1 MPTRLHT
8 VGACLALLAGTALAA
23 PNATPGAT
31 PDSTLDAAPHAAVVD
46 ATPQWITLGTG
57 GGPLIRRD
65 RSEPANAL
73 VIGRDVYLF
82 DVGSGVERQM
92 VGAHIPMARVRAI
105 FISHH
110 HIDHNADLGQVMASR
125 WMFNQYT
132 PMPVIGPPGTE
143 AMVDH
148 LSEAMRAV
156 ELAPIGAGAG
166 GKKPIRQTVAPKDLA
181 LNMDTPTEIY
191 KDGNIRV
198 LAITNTHYHFAP
210 GSKEAQT
217 ARSYA
222 FRVET
227 KDRTFVY
234 TGDTGPS
241 RHVEQLA
248 QGADV
253 LISEVIDIPA
263 IRAELLKAPPSILPR
278 DQLPEMIKHMEE
290 DHLTPVEIGKLAA
303 AAKVKSVVLTHL
315 APGSDGET
323 DLSGYTNGIAPTYG
337 GPVTV
342 AKDLQRF

>member
-1 MPTRLHT
+1 MTALVRTL
-8 VGACLALLAGTALAA
+8 GACLALLAGTALAA
-23 PNATPGAT
+23 PDATPGA
-31 PDSTLDAAPHAAVVD
+31 AAPAAVVD
-46 ATPQWITLGTG
+46 ATAQWITLGTG
-57 GGPLIRRD
+57 GGPLIRRE

-73 VIGRDVYLF
+73 VVGDAVYLF

-92 VGAHIPMARVRAI
+92 VGAHLPMAKVRAI

-110 HIDHNADLGQVMASR
+110 HIDHDADLGQVMASR

-156 ELAPIGAGAG
+156 ELAPIGAGDK
-166 GKKPIRQTVAPKDLA
+166 GKKPIRQTVAPKDIA
-181 LNMDTPTEIY
+181 LDMDTPTEIY
-191 KDGNIRV
+191 KDDNIRV
-198 LAITNTHYHFAP
+198 LAVTNTHYHFAP
-210 GSKEAQT
+210 GSTQARK
-217 ARSYA
+217 ARSYS

-227 KDRTFVY
+227 KGRTFVY

-253 LISEVIDIPA
+253 LISEVIDLPA
-263 IRAELLKAPPSILPR
+263 IRATLLQAPPSILPR
-278 DQLPEMIKHMEE
+278 DRLSSMIRHMEE

-323 DLSGYTNGIAPTYG
+323 DLSGYTNGIAPTYD